1 VLCGRAV
8 RVAPSTIWVEC
19 VGGALN
25 AYPTD
30 APRLDP
36 DLPDLVQHGIEMA
49 GYMGCFPVGPSCAKK
64 IPARYRRPTAE
75 GAADPVTAGLGY
87 DRDVLEAAQR
97 IEAAAL
103 ALADLID
110 GANPDVC
117 KKAEALLLD
126 KSTAPT
132 EPRRHGPPAW
142 RRLFFLDV
150 AEATARRGGE

>member
-1 VLCGRAV
+1 MN
-8 RVAPSTIWVEC
+8 T
-19 VGGALN
+19 
-25 AYPTD
+25 
-30 APRLDP
+30 LDSLMMQA
-36 DLPDLVQHGIEMA
+36 DLANKEAREA
-49 GYMGCFPVGPSCAKK
+49 G
-64 IPARYRRPTAE
+64 
-75 GAADPVTAGLGY
+75 AGLGY
-87 DRDVLEAAQR
+87 DRDVLAAAKR